1 MTAIAWFSF
10 PLRSHTTPSLPL
22 VSALV
27 DAGADVM
34 FYTTERYRAM
44 VEPTGARVIGY
55 PSICEQLERRKD
67 LRAHVRDVI
76 SASAAIAPAL
86 MASAP
91 AADLV
96 VFDASA
102 FWGRKL
108 AAERG
113 TPSASSVT
121 TFVFTRSM
129 LQLISRAE
137 PMTNAEIDVLR
148 TAGDL
153 KVAYTSRMFQPAGGF
168 LDDSHLFV
176 GPQLDG

>member
-27 DAGADVM
+27 AAGADVT

-44 VEPTGARVIGY
+44 VEPTGALVIGY
-55 PSICEQLERRKD
+55 PAICEQLERGKD
-67 LRAHVRDVI
+67 LRAHVRDVV
-76 SASAAIAPAL
+76 SASAAIAPVL
-86 MASAP
+86 ITSVP

-102 FWGRKL
+102 FWGRTV

-113 TPSASSVT
+113 APSASSVT

-129 LQLISRAE
+129 LQLMGRAE
-137 PMTNAEIDVLR
+137 PLTDTEIDVLR

-153 KVAYTSRMFQPAGGF
+153 KVAYTSRMFQP
-168 LDDSHLFV
+168 
-176 GPQLDG
+176 